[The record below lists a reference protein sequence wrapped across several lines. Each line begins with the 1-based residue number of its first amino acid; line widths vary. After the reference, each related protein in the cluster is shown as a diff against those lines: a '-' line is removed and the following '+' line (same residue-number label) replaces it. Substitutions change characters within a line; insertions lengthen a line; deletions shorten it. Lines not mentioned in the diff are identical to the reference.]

1 MKKIGETRILRR
13 QNNKKLLK
21 LLICLFFGKCQP
33 KYDVCLG
40 DIFSF
45 ILLVDNKNRAKIK
58 YNINSN
64 FSLWQIKKASYSVW
78 FLKNYHSSGIYL
90 VKSRNLYFSQM
101 MNRRTVDRLTSAAST
116 QVPSVVEAPTYLDTI
131 KSRDNLVRNFPDL
144 DPSLQTRNLGIRSGL
159 TPSSGLTSRRSS
171 GYSVR

>member
-1 MKKIGETRILRR
+1 M
-13 QNNKKLLK
+13 
-21 LLICLFFGKCQP
+21 
-33 KYDVCLG
+33 
-40 DIFSF
+40 
-45 ILLVDNKNRAKIK
+45 
-58 YNINSN
+58 
-64 FSLWQIKKASYSVW
+64 
-78 FLKNYHSSGIYL
+78 
-90 VKSRNLYFSQM
+90 KSRNLYFSQM

-159 TPSSGLTSRRSS
+159 TPSSGSGLTSRRSS

>member
-1 MKKIGETRILRR
+1 
-13 QNNKKLLK
+13 
-21 LLICLFFGKCQP
+21 
-33 KYDVCLG
+33 
-40 DIFSF
+40 
-45 ILLVDNKNRAKIK
+45 
-58 YNINSN
+58 
-64 FSLWQIKKASYSVW
+64 
-78 FLKNYHSSGIYL
+78 
-90 VKSRNLYFSQM
+90 M

>member
-1 MKKIGETRILRR
+1 M
-13 QNNKKLLK
+13 
-21 LLICLFFGKCQP
+21 
-33 KYDVCLG
+33 
-40 DIFSF
+40 
-45 ILLVDNKNRAKIK
+45 
-58 YNINSN
+58 
-64 FSLWQIKKASYSVW
+64 
-78 FLKNYHSSGIYL
+78 
-90 VKSRNLYFSQM
+90 KSRNLYFSQM

-159 TPSSGLTSRRSS
+159 TPSSGSALTSRRSS